1 MSPEKRYYWLKLKQD
16 FFDNDAIKIIESMEN
31 GKDYVILLLKMK
43 LRALKS
49 DGYLRVTSMLPYDV
63 TMLANVT
70 GTNIDVVRVAI
81 PIFEKCGLIEK
92 MDDGAIYMTCMEE
105 LIGSESA
112 VAQRVRLHRE
122 KVKELEDKTG
132 DVTLKQNVTNM
143 KHRDRVRV
151 RDRVRDRYIYSEDA
165 QSVLQYLN
173 TKAGRNYQKVNAHTT
188 ARLKEYS
195 KEDLMAVIDWKVCEW
210 AGGDMAKYLTQET
223 LFSTKHFD
231 TYLDDARRNLAGVE
245 KKAYDKY
252 CEEFYQAHMSLPL
265 EERRGKRPLAIEEW
279 RKTCTQTRT

>member
-112 VAQRVRLHRE
+112 VAQRVRQHRE
-122 KVKELEDKTG
+122 KVKELEDKSG
-132 DVTLKQNVTNM
+132 DVTLKQIVTKM
-143 KHRDRVRV
+143 KHRD
-151 RDRVRDRYIYSEDA
+151 RDRVRDRDRNYIYSADA
-165 QSVLQYLN
+165 QNVLQYLN
-173 TKAGRNYQKVNAHTT
+173 TKAQRNYQKVNAHTT

-252 CEEFYQAHMSLPL
+252 CDEFYQAHMNLPL
-265 EERRGKRPLAIEEW
+265 EERRGKRPISIEEW
-279 RKTCTQTRT
+279 KVGK

>member
-1 MSPEKRYYWLKLKQD
+1 VSPEKRYYWLKLKQD

-112 VAQRVRLHRE
+112 VAQRVRQHRE
-122 KVKELEDKTG
+122 KVKELEDKSG
-132 DVTLKQNVTNM
+132 DVTLKQIVTKM
-143 KHRDRVRV
+143 KHRD
-151 RDRVRDRYIYSEDA
+151 RDRVRDRDRNYIYSADA
-165 QSVLQYLN
+165 QNVLQYLN

-188 ARLKEYS
+188 ARLKEYT
-195 KEDLMAVIDWKVCEW
+195 KEDLMAVIDWKTLEW
-210 AGGDMAKYLTQET
+210 ANGDMAKFLRQET
-223 LFSTKHFD
+223 LFAPSHFD

-279 RKTCTQTRT
+279 RKVEK

>member
-1 MSPEKRYYWLKLKQD
+1 VSPEKRYYWLKLKQD

-122 KVKELEDKTG
+122 KVKELEDKTE

-252 CEEFYQAHMSLPL
+252 CDEFYQAHMNLPL

-279 RKTCTQTRT
+279 RKVEK

>member
-1 MSPEKRYYWLKLKQD
+1 
-16 FFDNDAIKIIESMEN
+16 MEN

-49 DGYLRVTSMLPYDV
+49 DGYLRVTEMLPYDV

-112 VAQRVRLHRE
+112 VAQRVRQHRE
-122 KVKELEDKTG
+122 KVKELEDKTE
-132 DVTLKQNVTNM
+132 DVTLKQNVTKM
-143 KHRDRVRV
+143 KHRDRD
-151 RDRVRDRYIYSEDA
+151 RDRVRDRYIYSEDE
-165 QSVLQYLN
+165 QDILQHLN
-173 TKAGRNYQKVNAHTT
+173 AKAGRNYRRINEHTT

-195 KEDLMAVIDWKVCEW
+195 VEDLKMVIDWKVCEW
-210 AGGDMAKYLTQET
+210 AGGEMAKYLTQET
-223 LFSTKHFD
+223 LFSVKHFD

-252 CEEFYQAHMSLPL
+252 CDEFYQAHMSLPL

-279 RKTCTQTRT
+279 RKACTPTRT